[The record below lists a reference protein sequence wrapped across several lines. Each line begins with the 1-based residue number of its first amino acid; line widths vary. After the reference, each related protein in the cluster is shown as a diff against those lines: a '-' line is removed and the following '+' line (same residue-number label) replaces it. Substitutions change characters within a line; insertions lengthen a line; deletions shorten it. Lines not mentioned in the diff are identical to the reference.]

1 MLSSPRQFL
10 LPVSAALIDAALVL
24 LFAAIGRDTHQRGE
38 SVLGVLDTAW
48 PFLAGAAAGW
58 LLARAWRAPL
68 ATWPAGVV
76 IWVSAVA
83 GGMLLRL
90 ASGHTA
96 AFAFIVVAMITLA
109 VFLLGYR
116 LLWSLLLRL
125 RAKRDLGAGGGPTSA
140 RAPGRA
146 KRDLG
151 AGGD

>member
-1 MLSSPRQFL
+1 MPSSPRQFL
-10 LPVSAALIDAALVL
+10 LPVSAALVDAALVL

-38 SVLGVLDTAW
+38 SVFGLFDTAW

-68 ATWPAGVV
+68 AAWPTGVV
-76 IWVSAVA
+76 IWVCTVA

-90 ASGHTA
+90 SSGHTA
-96 AFAFIVVAMITLA
+96 ALAFIVVALITLA

-125 RAKRDLGAGGGPTSA
+125 RRSA
-140 RAPGRA
+140 RRS
-146 KRDLG
+146 
-151 AGGD
+151 

>member
-1 MLSSPRQFL
+1 MPSSPRGSL
-10 LPVSAALIDAALVL
+10 LPTAVAVIDAALIL

-58 LLARAWRAPL
+58 LIARAWRAPL
-68 ATWPAGVV
+68 RTWPAGVV
-76 IWVSAVA
+76 IWISTVA

-96 AFAFIVVAMITLA
+96 AVAFIVVALVTLA

-116 LLWSLLLRL
+116 LLWALALRL
-125 RAKRDLGAGGGPTSA
+125 RTS
-140 RAPGRA
+140 RRS
-146 KRDLG
+146 
-151 AGGD
+151 